1 MNCKQNI
8 IIVDLYK
15 HIVKKWQ
22 SNAVQLKQWKLE
34 KYSIKISFIHSAAL
48 YNYCKV

>member
-15 HIVKKWQ
+15 HIVKWQ
-22 SNAVQLKQWKLE
+22 SNAA
-34 KYSIKISFIHSAAL
+34 SAAE
-48 YNYCKV
+48 KTI